1 MRHTTLSSFID
12 TIKSRWEQGTGHT
25 PFLGS
30 GISAQSG
37 IIMSQEFSD
46 YLAYTVYR
54 VVKQSE
60 GRGHWDLRKW
70 GWPPQ
75 PTSKETQATY
85 DYFFEAFAKQKK
97 RYQFETIPANPSRDH
112 KIEKVLARMDRSPS
126 EHGSERDIHMRR
138 PLVPGILRHDAL
150 YQSEDE
156 LDQTRRHRKVA
167 NEPSDPNLSPS
178 SHTYIEDMALRSLS
192 HWTETLEFLTRV
204 SVGELSGKIF
214 LTEPDTS
221 VIDDFNR
228 HITRGKRPNLIHN
241 MIARLS
247 RSLRSHVVLTTNF
260 DELIEESYR
269 AQGEPL
275 YVVPVSIHGGLPSYS
290 TVRAQDCLI
299 KMHGD
304 ILETRADSSIN
315 EPPTA
320 LDKERFFQ
328 YLRGPMSPQMD
339 QPADFIKS
347 DLLVMGYSGSDAR
360 CVQMIKY
367 VLDMDPDFR
376 VYWVCHSS
384 RDIRRI
390 EVLFGDYISP
400 DDSRACSRFHLVES
414 DRADLL
420 LWELYQK
427 LNLALPGGGY
437 SIQFSHHEPPA
448 RFSRPTQEDTHVL
461 EKIYDKVKSL
471 PVAEPICV
479 EMETSTAR
487 PMAEVFHLFVSARYD
502 ALWLEME
509 DYRDPLDLFF
519 HILSSMSIRRG
530 FFQLEWVN
538 FTPPLETK
546 NKKTLSDEDIKAL
559 SLRLKLLIDKFGI
572 ATNKWVLFL
581 YGRNGAGGCTG
592 WKTRYWDEQDMVLFT
607 QVVKIF
613 TDVGIKVILLRN
625 GELRDKRN
633 EEKEEI
639 VRLLTR
645 EIRGRLKVD
654 PVKTASKKAP
664 SKKATPAE
672 ETVTEADPY
681 QAWFEQYYELTQGS
695 DATTASPPKTDLPGG
710 MPGKPGEEKYKP
722 FPKLEAALFR
732 ELHVPTQWSYES
744 ILRAVAD
751 QFIIKSSTEVS
762 IVATRMLWLYG
773 MTLFR
778 QSRHPAAMISEA
790 VFPCP
795 EKFNKEGRDNDDLR
809 YRLVFG
815 ARDSEDFI
823 FPEGGSATVD
833 KDAEFNFEAKRRKFL
848 DYTPDQQGWLKWLA
862 QRNVFLRKPGGY
874 AWMYRDMRLGLQ
886 YLLEQTGSFRLLKR
900 PGAYLNPTSGESNH
914 LETSQCEGLWRLR
927 PRLHYMIGDWY
938 LRAFYATGHYTPL
951 IEALYHNVQC
961 MRIASVYVPLNSGNC
976 PPEKLVSARVQL
988 FWAALC
994 QFRRLLRVGRKSL
1007 FFWCP
1012 GVDFIHA
1019 FIGKDGAD
1027 GTPLSCL
1034 EEPLA
1039 ELERQFK
1046 DESSQPR
1053 DSESGLLKLCQSYL
1067 ALAQHEVWQ
1076 LTEAVNAEGQAHA
1089 KQSSPTTTSFSTADH
1104 TSVRS
1109 QPTYAQD
1116 PIEHSTR
1123 IIAGDDQVWAE
1134 NVAKLLGDSGLKF
1147 GGDEELR
1154 KMFAEPE
1161 LFLSGDFRTWRFN
1174 WLDKWDARNAPERE
1188 LYRLLWALTKTMY
1201 HMIRRAKLLCLVEES
1216 RRKPDS
1222 DDDLLHEKSRKLW
1235 QAICA
1240 VGYVAMRLAQH
1251 LTPEHFYSDCD
1262 QRVRV
1267 LTLYGMALGYLNRF
1281 HEANRRFNE
1290 AHALVVSGMGLTEG
1304 KELARIHIRRAEMLV
1319 RRADYKWKEELKVR
1333 REKPLED
1340 RSVPIKVISYI
1351 DECWSALER
1360 AEMSLGGISHSSFWW
1375 YRLLILRLRCYAAV
1389 AEFGDRHIH
1398 CLPFRRRL
1406 YLPSVVATLLRDTL
1420 IIGTG
1425 DPFRELRA
1433 IDYALS
1439 AHRLAEDLNESVFGP
1454 PNCPH
1459 SQIPQ
1464 SSELGAHI
1472 MSIVECSY
1480 PAIPLLEEYRKSVQE
1495 KYNAMVKTW
1504 SKK

>member
-178 SHTYIEDMALRSLS
+178 SLTYIEDMALRSLS

-204 SVGELSGKIF
+204 SVGELRGKTGELRGNIF

-315 EPPTA
+315 EPPKA
-320 LDKERFFQ
+320 MDKERFFQ
-328 YLRGPMSPQMD
+328 YLRGPMSPQKE

-367 VLDMDPDFR
+367 VLDMDRGFR

-400 DDSRACSRFHLVES
+400 DDSRDSSRFHLVET

-471 PVAEPICV
+471 PVTEPICV

-546 NKKTLSDEDIKAL
+546 NKKTLSDNDIEAL

-645 EIRGRLKVD
+645 ETRTRLKLVS
-654 PVKTASKKAP
+654 VNRN
-664 SKKATPAE
+664 
-672 ETVTEADPY
+672 Y
-681 QAWFEQYYELTQGS
+681 QAWFLKYYELK
-695 DATTASPPKTDLPGG
+695 DKKATTASPPKTDLPEGL
-710 MPGKPGEEKYKP
+710 KDSP
-722 FPKLEAALFR
+722 FPKLEAELFR
-732 ELHVPTQWSYES
+732 ELHVPTEWSYES
-744 ILRAVAD
+744 ILRAVTD

-773 MTLFR
+773 LTLFR

-823 FPEGGSATVD
+823 FPEGGAASVD
-833 KDAEFNFEAKRRKFL
+833 KDIELNFEAKNRRFL
-848 DYTPDQQGWLKWLA
+848 DYPPDQQGWLKWLA

-886 YLLEQTGSFRLLKR
+886 YLLEQTGNFQLLKR
-900 PGAYLNPTSGESNH
+900 PGAYLNPKAIEPNH
-914 LETSQCEGLWRLR
+914 LEVTQCAGLWHLR

-961 MRIASVYVPLNSGNC
+961 MRTASVYVPLYSNKQC
-976 PPEKLVSARVQL
+976 RAEKMVNARVQL

-1019 FIGKDGAD
+1019 FIGKDGSD
-1027 GTPLSCL
+1027 GAPLSCL
-1034 EEPLA
+1034 KTPLHDLEKQFAA
-1039 ELERQFK
+1039 EHAKRR
-1046 DESSQPR
+1046 SGNSQKAK
-1053 DSESGLLKLCQSYL
+1053 SGLLNLCQNYL
-1067 ALAQHEVWQ
+1067 VLAEHEVIQ
-1076 LTEAVNAEGQAHA
+1076 LANAVNAEGQAHA
-1089 KQSSPTTTSFSTADH
+1089 QQSSPTTTSFSTADH

-1116 PIEHSTR
+1116 PVEHSTHLVAANDKR
-1123 IIAGDDQVWAE
+1123 WARD
-1134 NVAKLLGDSGLKF
+1134 VVKLLGDSELKF
-1147 GGDEELR
+1147 GTDKKLT
-1154 KMFAEPE
+1154 KMFAAPE
-1161 LFLSGDFRTWRFN
+1161 LFLSGDFRTWRFK
-1174 WLDKWDARNAPERE
+1174 WLETWGQGGAPERQ

-1201 HMIRRAKLLCLVEES
+1201 HMIRRAKLLYLVEES
-1216 RRKPDS
+1216 KGLSKRMSVRPSPGTSMKA
-1222 DDDLLHEKSRKLW
+1222 ETLW

-1304 KELARIHIRRAEMLV
+1304 KELARIHIRRAEMLL
-1319 RRADYKWKEELKVR
+1319 RRADYERNEAMHVQKEDAV
-1333 REKPLED
+1333 ED
-1340 RSVPIKVISYI
+1340 SSVPIKVISYI

-1389 AEFGDRHIH
+1389 AELGERRIH

-1406 YLPSVVATLLRDTL
+1406 YLPAVVATLLRDTL

-1425 DPFRELRA
+1425 DPFRQLRA

-1439 AHRLAEDLNESVFGP
+1439 AHQLAEDPNESVFGP
-1454 PNCPH
+1454 PDCQR

-1464 SSELGAHI
+1464 DSDLGKHI
-1472 MSIVECSY
+1472 YSIVMTSY
-1480 PAIPLLEEYRKSVQE
+1480 KDLPLLEEYRKKVRR
-1495 KYNAMVKTW
+1495 KYGDLKKTW